1 MAYRLKFNDIA
12 EDSHESSGTMPEIS
26 LGSLEESFKSP
37 PRPLSKQPPPLSLT
51 SSSTMTNSTS
61 AVPNKPDATPK
72 KGLVR
77 RGTDEEVRTPKAS
90 NGRNAFLDDSVEDD
104 DEVTATSDRK
114 WESDSLALPRLGRG
128 KQGTG
133 PAKVG
138 VNMTLR
144 EQEKVI
150 DQIKKENFS
159 LKLKVHFLEERLA
172 QLAPDHIEAALKQN
186 INLKIEVQSRGV
198 ELKKYKKLLLQ
209 MEQELARIKTQDNRA
224 REEELQAEV
233 ESLTRELR
241 ELRRRK
247 MGSGRD
253 DVALTEARGRN
264 EELEQRLVQLEDEL
278 EGAKALIE
286 ENLDEIERLRE
297 GQGQN
302 PNGSSVSE
310 SGESRR
316 AKLEEALR
324 LLEEDNAVLQER
336 LEQFAN
342 ELNIREDE
350 KEELADKIE
359 ALTLHI
365 EDLERRQ
372 QMTALERSQSRANM
386 IEDEEERQNL
396 EDSINALRD
405 KLAATNIELQQKEEE
420 ISAKSQEI
428 EEIIA
433 EHESIVRDIEANWR
447 GEVAE
452 ARQQVDDMRDLM
464 VEKEKEETR
473 LREQVADLEANTA
486 ELHTKF
492 EAALAH
498 LESQAEAREEEI
510 IDANQQITE
519 LSEKL
524 WKLEEALEQERDE
537 VRIRLDEADI
547 ERERT
552 DMVLAALK
560 EKLATA
566 KEQQQEATELYETCR
581 EQIVQHR
588 QREEELAQHAE
599 DLIAEINAEREAR
612 EDYEEE
618 RDTAIARFDELDVQF
633 RDARREW
640 EESARRERRTLD
652 ETEAALTTVRHDL
665 DLAKELLSQRESDI
679 AEIQAVLSKKD
690 AESRRLGESVSSDRF
705 ALNLELERHRRDI
718 ARGEEEIARL
728 KKELEERDARARDRE
743 AALDKLHVENRDIA
757 AQLAAQTQAR
767 LNLSEKLDTV
777 QANLKVA
784 ETEVSTLRAKVS
796 DLETRLNKDQRSQ
809 VSLEHQYRDQLTE
822 RNTLLLTVYQYL
834 DRILGVDKTTKAET
848 KPFTNF
854 AVFHDNLISRLKAV
868 TNIQGDFE
876 KRCKEAEAK
885 FMERLAEVKKQLDF
899 RWKQLDRFE
908 TSVKSLAE
916 VKHTWRRKYSAK
928 EGELEAAKARYIYEI
943 QPDNTNAELSA
954 QISSLRRQPSSD
966 NSELRALTAR
976 AVNAERRLT
985 NAQNQLAATEE
996 RINSMNEKTV
1006 SADTKWEARVREYEA
1021 RLKAAE
1027 ERVKRERQGGKE
1039 RINELEANIA
1049 NLRRQLEYANR
1060 RNSQLGD
1067 IVEMNRPTD
1076 S

>member
-1 MAYRLKFNDIA
+1 
-12 EDSHESSGTMPEIS
+12 MPEIS

-37 PRPLSKQPPPLSLT
+37 PRALSKQPPPLSLT
-51 SSSTMTNSTS
+51 GSSTMTNSTS
-61 AVPNKPDATPK
+61 TAPNRLDSTPK
-72 KGLVR
+72 KGLTR
-77 RGTDEEVRTPKAS
+77 RGTEEEMRTPKAS
-90 NGRNAFLDDSVEDD
+90 NGKNGFFDDSMEDD
-104 DEVTATSDRK
+104 EEAIATGDRK
-114 WESDSLALPRLGRG
+114 WESDSLALPRLGRN
-128 KQGTG
+128 KQGAAG
-133 PAKVG
+133 QAKAG

-150 DQIKKENFS
+150 DQLKKENFS

-209 MEQELARIKTQDNRA
+209 MEQELARVKNNDNGA
-224 REEELQAEV
+224 REDELQAEV
-233 ESLTRELR
+233 ENLTRELR

-253 DVALTEARGRN
+253 DVALSEARGRN

-302 PNGSSVSE
+302 PNGSSISE

-324 LLEEDNAVLQER
+324 LLEEDNALLQDK
-336 LEQFAN
+336 LEQVAT
-342 ELNIREDE
+342 ELNIREEE
-350 KEELADKIE
+350 KEELADQIE

-365 EDLERRQ
+365 EDLQRRQ
-372 QMTALERSQSRANM
+372 QVNALERSQSRANM
-386 IEDEEERQNL
+386 IEDAEERQDL

-405 KLAATNIELQQKEEE
+405 RLAATNIELQQKEEE

-428 EEIIA
+428 EEIIE

-464 VEKEKEETR
+464 AEKEKEETR
-473 LREQVADLEANTA
+473 LREQVADLEANTS

-524 WKLEEALEQERDE
+524 WKLEENLEQERDE

-547 ERERT
+547 ERERAE
-552 DMVLAALK
+552 MVLAALK

-599 DLIAEINAEREAR
+599 DLAEELNAEREAR
-612 EDYEEE
+612 EDSEIERETLISKFEEVE
-618 RDTAIARFDELDVQF
+618 AQF

-665 DLAKELLSQRESDI
+665 DLAKELLAQRESDI
-679 AEIQAVLSKKD
+679 GEIQSVLSKKD
-690 AESRRLGESVSSDRF
+690 AESRRLGESASSDRF
-705 ALNLELERHRRDI
+705 ALSLELERLRRDI
-718 ARGEEEIARL
+718 ARGEEEITRL
-728 KKELEERDARARDRE
+728 KKDLEERDTKARDRE
-743 AALDKLHVENRDIA
+743 AALDKLHVENRDLA

-834 DRILGVDKTTKAET
+834 DRILGVDKTAKAET

-876 KRCKEAEAK
+876 KRCKESETK
-885 FMERLAEVKKQLDF
+885 FMDRLADVKKQLDF

-908 TSVKSLAE
+908 SSVKSLAE
-916 VKHTWRRKYSAK
+916 VKHTWRRKYNAK
-928 EGELEAAKARYIYEI
+928 EGELEAAK
-943 QPDNTNAELSA
+943 NTNTELAA
-954 QISSLRRQPSSD
+954 QISSLRRQPSTD
-966 NSELRALTAR
+966 NSEVRALTAR

-985 NAQNQLAATEE
+985 NAQNQLATTEE
-996 RINSMNEKTV
+996 RINSMNEKTA
-1006 SADTKWEARVREYEA
+1006 STDTKWEARVREYEA

-1039 RINELEANIA
+1039 RINELESNVAK
-1049 NLRRQLEYANR
+1049 LQRQLEQANR